1 MSISLVC
8 ISLHEIDEEPINCC
22 CYCSTVHNF
31 QTNECEIG
39 SLMRVTV
46 ENQPLVSLELP
57 VLAFCR
63 AAKADGIAIEVAVPL
78 LFFSF
83 GPETGCFGRRMFDC
97 RFRQKQLIETKYL
110 CFAWLP
116 TEPIFR
122 GCREVAQNGCQ

>member
-1 MSISLVC
+1 MKNQTIFVVIVVPSI
-8 ISLHEIDEEPINCC
+8 I
-22 CYCSTVHNF
+22 F
-31 QTNECEIG
+31 RQTNVK
-39 SLMRVTV
+39 LVTV